1 MQPDVSVM
9 MAIPAAANAPV
20 AICPDRPLMPTS
32 PLHYQ
37 NQLLAA
43 LPEEERRRLGVSL
56 ELVPLDYGQCLYEP
70 GAQILD
76 VFFPTTAIVSLLSD
90 IEDGTTAETAA
101 VGNEGIVGVTLFMG
115 GETTLSRAM
124 VYSPGHGYK
133 LTGRI
138 LKGEFHR
145 AGPLQRSLMRYTQA
159 LLAEMAQTLVCMRH
173 HTLEQQF
180 CRWLLRRFDR
190 LSPQALVMS
199 QEMIAQVLGVRRAAI
214 SEVAIG
220 LRTAGLISY
229 GRGRVNLLDRPGLE
243 ARSCACYAAIQG
255 EFARLL
261 PGGTGT

>member
-1 MQPDVSVM
+1 M
-9 MAIPAAANAPV
+9 MTTPAVASALAPF
-20 AICPDRPLMPTS
+20 APIDKLMPTFH
-32 PLHYQ
+32 LHYQ

-43 LPEEERRRLGVSL
+43 LPADERRRLGVNL
-56 ELVPLDYGQCLYEP
+56 ELVPMHYGQSLYEP
-70 GAQILD
+70 GTQILD

-90 IEDGTTAETAA
+90 MEDGTTAETAA
-101 VGNEGIVGVTLFMG
+101 VGNEGIVGIALFMG

-145 AGPLQRSLMRYTQA
+145 AGALQRSLMRYTQA

-173 HTLEQQF
+173 HTLEQQL

-190 LSPQALVMS
+190 LAPQALVMS
-199 QEMIAQVLGVRRAAI
+199 QEMIAHVLGVRRAAI
-214 SEVAIG
+214 SEIAIG

-243 ARSCACYAAIQG
+243 ARACACYATIQE

-261 PGGTGT
+261 PGGT